1 MTGEVISKKKNKQK
15 EDYKNKM
22 KVIKVT
28 PMSNC
33 ACNNWLTQGKLIDI
47 INLKKAE
54 LINN

>member
-1 MTGEVISKKKNKQK
+1 MTSEVILEKKNKQK

-22 KVIKVT
+22 KIIKVT
-28 PMSNC
+28 PMRNC
-33 ACNNWLTQGKLIDI
+33 ACNNWQTQGKLIDI